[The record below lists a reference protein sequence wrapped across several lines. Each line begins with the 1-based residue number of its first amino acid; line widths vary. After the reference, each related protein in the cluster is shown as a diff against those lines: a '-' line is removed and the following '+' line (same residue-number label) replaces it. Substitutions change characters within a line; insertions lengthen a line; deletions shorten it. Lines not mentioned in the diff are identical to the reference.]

1 MKMYTSDIPTQEQL
15 QSAVTTAVVQVRGTI
30 DEIDRKQERQI
41 KQLRIWLVVSF
52 VTNLLVSILLFS
64 HV

>member
-1 MKMYTSDIPTQEQL
+1 MYTSDIPTQEQL

>member
-1 MKMYTSDIPTQEQL
+1 MYTSDIPTQEQL

-41 KQLRIWLVVSF
+41 KQLRIWLIVSF